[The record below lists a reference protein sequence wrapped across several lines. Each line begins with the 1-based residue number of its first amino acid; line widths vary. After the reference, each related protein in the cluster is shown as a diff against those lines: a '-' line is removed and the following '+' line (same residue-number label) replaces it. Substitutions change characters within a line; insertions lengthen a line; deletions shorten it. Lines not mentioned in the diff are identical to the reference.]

1 MAPTHATILPPFP
14 PFFLPLSPLA
24 LGWGRPRAGRHLPR
38 PRALLLRPGRWRP
51 ALGLSHPRA
60 RGERGRKEGGKGE
73 EKEGLGFHPAS
84 PFPRP
89 ALPHLWIGPPNFGA
103 SIVFT
108 ARPAKD
114 QKKQSGQHN
123 FFSTTP
129 N

>member
-24 LGWGRPRAGRHLPR
+24 LG
-38 PRALLLRPGRWRP
+38 
-51 ALGLSHPRA
+51 LSHPSA

-114 QKKQSGQHN
+114 QKKPSGQHN